1 MVEISLDITK
11 HKRGL
16 TGMTG
21 FCDRHND
28 GFDIDCGNKRRMDT
42 GKFLTRIQ
50 GVVVK
55 KRKKVQS
62 PGAVHSPKWLK
73 MFKIGRTWTGD
84 INLQ

>member
-42 GKFLTRIQ
+42 GKCLARRQ
-50 GVVVK
+50 DVVAK
-55 KRKKVQS
+55 KPVRSQQ
-62 PGAVHSPKWLK
+62 WLK
-73 MFKIGRTWTGD
+73 MSKISSGQKRRYNFTVKPF
-84 INLQ
+84 